1 MAHSIIELSVKSE
14 YYFIE
19 EENPIIIEV
28 KLIKVSKFPEFAA
41 INSTIVSFIR
51 VIKDLSKMVTIL
63 MVSNFSFI
71 TKFIIDLARLVAVVI
86 KTVMSIIFM
95 AKIIISTIII
105 TTNKPLVIRFIVD

>member
-28 KLIKVSKFPEFAA
+28 KSIKVSKFPEFA

-63 MVSNFSFI
+63 MVSNFSLI

-86 KTVMSIIFM
+86 KIVMPIIFM

-105 TTNKPLVIRFIVD
+105 TTNKPLVIRFIID